1 MNCPRCM
8 VELKVENYTG
18 IEVDRCPSCQGMWLD
33 YGELDELEDV
43 VLDIDEAKGTMIYK
57 SSPGQLACPVC
68 SKSMQRFNYRF
79 YNLELDFC
87 DEGHGTWL
95 DEGEEKRVL
104 ELMEQRIKDLKRKVK
119 AEAEWGK
126 MMKRLRSPSFFDK
139 LKRRFK
145 K

>member
-1 MNCPRCM
+1 
-8 VELKVENYTG
+8 
-18 IEVDRCPSCQGMWLD
+18 MWLD

-43 VLDIDEAKGTMIYK
+43 VLDIDELKGTMIYK
-57 SSPGQLACPVC
+57 SSQGQLACPIC
-68 SKSMQRFNYRF
+68 AKAMQRFDYRF

-95 DEGEEKRVL
+95 DAGEEKRVL
-104 ELMEQRIKDLKRKVK
+104 GLMEQRIKDLKRKVK

-126 MMKRLRSPSFFDK
+126 LMKKLRSPSFFDK
-139 LKRRFK
+139 LKGLFK